1 MQKQHA
7 TLHDQFSRVK
17 MLQMGACFVW
27 KENPGGSNPFF
38 MNVGPGISADI
49 GARIILA
56 PSFGISLED
65 MKTKIKGKVPQ
76 PAYQSNLFG
85 PPTGCQGFL
94 GLHPIWFD
102 ADWIYLIILNSGNND
117 ETNPLLF
124 SGRCTKNISRP
135 KFLRICGSQLLSMA
149 DAQEIRMWHDVTQLI
164 GISNSCLPIRRLEV
178 PPSHV
183 PSHVQIREWFR
194 VLFTR
199 KMIGKSSM
207 WPIMRAHGPILSRIA
222 DSHLFR
228 HVSWAAGHH
237 FRQVWVADW
246 WRHWALRKHPRARIY
261 TRSYILLELSALAIA
276 NSGILFALNF
286 LPPAWFSRTM
296 AKRSP
301 LKQPIHLPKMTSP
314 RSDDL
319 WRHKTSLGWEAPVPS
334 NSNGL

>member
-1 MQKQHA
+1 MQKQHV

-85 PPTGCQGFL
+85 PPAGCQGFL

-178 PPSHV
+178 PPHMCPHMCRYGNGSGCYLPEKWLV
-183 PSHVQIREWFR
+183 NLQCDRLWEPMGPFWAVSLILICLGMFLGRQVTIS
-194 VLFTR
+194 
-199 KMIGKSSM
+199 GKSELL
-207 WPIMRAHGPILSRIA
+207 IDGATGP
-222 DSHLFR
+222 
-228 HVSWAAGHH
+228 
-237 FRQVWVADW
+237 
-246 WRHWALRKHPRARIY
+246 
-261 TRSYILLELSALAIA
+261 
-276 NSGILFALNF
+276 
-286 LPPAWFSRTM
+286 
-296 AKRSP
+296 
-301 LKQPIHLPKMTSP
+301 
-314 RSDDL
+314 
-319 WRHKTSLGWEAPVPS
+319 
-334 NSNGL
+334 